1 MKVERSSVNIE
12 ETSLKKAR
20 RETTN
25 NDSLLLTLHSKAKTR
40 NHRLHL
46 VITTIFTDMNTKMS
60 YPQSICKSLMGK
72 TQSKAIQYKY
82 VSASLDGLQSLSIDD
97 NAKKQAH
104 LVQNI
109 TK

>member
-1 MKVERSSVNIE
+1 MKVERSSVYIE

-25 NDSLLLTLHSKAKTR
+25 RDSLLLTLRSKAKTR
-40 NHRLHL
+40 NHRLQL
-46 VITTIFTDMNTKMS
+46 VITTIFTNMNTKLT
-60 YPQSICKSLMGK
+60 YPRSICKSLVGK
-72 TQSKAIQYKY
+72 TQSKAIQYKS

-97 NAKKQAH
+97 DAKKQAH
-104 LVQNI
+104 LEQNV